1 MCYFY
6 AAGFLALAGALF
18 GTALGCGYVFL
29 ELAIKGRTWGVAI
42 FAGFAL
48 VIGLLALS
56 GTVAFCRLSVRQL
69 THTPATQELY
79 RGW

>member
-6 AAGFLALAGALF
+6 AVSLFTLAAVLF
-18 GTALGCGYVFL
+18 CTAMGCGYVFL
-29 ELAIKGRTWGVAI
+29 ELAVKGRTRGVAI

-48 VIGLLALS
+48 LVGLLALS